1 LLHVGLPFAQQLLL
15 RFVEGEISP
24 PEPGAMVR
32 FQVGISEQP
41 LAFPGIEVF
50 LIDLDAIILVSSR
63 RTLENS
69 SIDSALI
76 NANSY
81 YVSMGPTQVL
91 SFLKGCSLQSTSGTE
106 ELKK

>member
-1 LLHVGLPFAQQLLL
+1 
-15 RFVEGEISP
+15 
-24 PEPGAMVR
+24 MVR
-32 FQVGISEQP
+32 FRVGIPEQP

-50 LIDLDAIILVSSR
+50 LIDLDAIILVNSR

-81 YVSMGPTQVL
+81 YVSMGPKQVL